1 MNITQILQI
10 ADWSITN
17 TGNSFIKSTVHGQI
31 KFVNM
36 GNSITHFNKNTDE
49 VLAIVTQTKEY
60 VLVYAVDAVVD
71 QVVNMYE
78 QIKENTLST
87 KLIDILSEQE
97 IITEL
102 NSKYNREPDSILEID
117 GMNGMT
123 LAVIDD
129 LADKAGLTRNGYMV
143 KIICSQISAVDTELS
158 A

>member
-17 TGNSFIKSTVHGQI
+17 TGNSFIKSNIPGQI

-102 NSKYNREPDSILEID
+102 NSKYNREPDSILEIENMD
-117 GMNGMT
+117 VST

-143 KIICSQISAVDTELS
+143 KIICEQISAVDTELS

>member
-17 TGNSFIKSTVHGQI
+17 TGNSFIELTIPEQI
-31 KFVNM
+31 KFVNID
-36 GNSITHFNKNTDE
+36 NTIVHFNKNTDE
-49 VLAIVTQTKEY
+49 VLAVIIKTKEY
-60 VLVYAVDAVVD
+60 VLVYAVDTVVD

-78 QIKENTLST
+78 QIKENTLSK

-102 NSKYNREPDSILEID
+102 NSQYNREPDSILEIENMD
-117 GMNGMT
+117 VST

-143 KIICSQISAVDTELS
+143 KIVCEQISAFNTELS

>member
-17 TGNSFIKSTVHGQI
+17 TGNSFIKSNIPGQI

-102 NSKYNREPDSILEID
+102 NSKYNRESDSILEIENMD
-117 GMNGMT
+117 VST

-143 KIICSQISAVDTELS
+143 KIICEQISAVDTELS